1 MNDLH
6 KFVPLQFHEQSP
18 VSLEGFDI
26 RKDDYD
32 YLTKNTWAK
41 ELVLILVTSKSMSK
55 SEQRDVIRGLF
66 LSYNNH
72 IILFYWLE
80 RNLKIKLFL
89 KTFYILKRS
98 PKWCLFNDS
107 LQLFVFSEDV
117 SIAFV
122 ALLRWCVSV
131 NVCHIKA
138 SETCTWMTRWRCCSA
153 PGSSS
158 CPSAWAGDP
167 TSSVTEA
174 CCVSLQTSSS
184 MSEPTFTTHR
194 WNVLA
199 LGDRLCG
206 F

>member
-80 RNLKIKLFL
+80 LNLKIKLFL
-89 KTFYILKRS
+89 KNILYFEAK
-98 PKWCLFNDS
+98 PKMMA
-107 LQLFVFSEDV
+107 LQWFF
-117 SIAFV
+117 A
-122 ALLRWCVSV
+122 ALCVQ
-131 NVCHIKA
+131 
-138 SETCTWMTRWRCCSA
+138 WRCLYCFRGTLEMVCKCSCLSHQGFRNLHLDDQMTLLQCSWLFLMSFGLGWRSYQQCDGGMLCFA
-153 PGSSS
+153 PDLVINE
-158 CPSAWAGDP
+158 WAHLYYTPLG
-167 TSSVTEA
+167 
-174 CCVSLQTSSS
+174 C
-184 MSEPTFTTHR
+184 FGFR
-194 WNVLA
+194 W
-199 LGDRLCG
+199 